1 VWLTRGSRHEGD
13 QWPGIAH
20 FVEHM
25 LFKGTTSRSAEDIAQ
40 TVDSVGGQMDASTGK
55 ENANYAIKVLD
66 EHLALAV
73 DVLSD
78 VVLHPRFAP
87 DDIEREKGVV
97 GEEIKMVE
105 DMPDDLVHELFLEHF
120 WRGHP
125 LGRAIL
131 GTADSVSRLNE
142 DVLHEYF
149 SRVYTAGNL
158 IVAAAGNIEHARLR
172 ELIDRA
178 FGGVGTDGPGPA
190 EAPPVD
196 RGLVHVRT
204 KDLEQSHICMGV
216 GAYRQNHEDR
226 YAALVFNTLLGG
238 SMSSRLFQN
247 VREKRGLAY
256 SVGSGLSAFRD
267 AGLLSIYAGCSN
279 ERVDEVVRVIMGE
292 LRAVVAGIGEP
303 ELVRA
308 KDNVKGNLILGLE
321 STWQRAAY
329 LARQEIYFDE
339 PFTIEETLAGI
350 DAVRLDDVA
359 RVARDLLTR
368 TPVSVAV
375 VGDVAGFSVSGS
387 ELQVA
392 S

>member
-1 VWLTRGSRHEGD
+1 
-13 QWPGIAH
+13 
-20 FVEHM
+20 
-25 LFKGTTSRSAEDIAQ
+25 
-40 TVDSVGGQMDASTGK
+40 
-55 ENANYAIKVLD
+55 
-66 EHLALAV
+66 
-73 DVLSD
+73 
-78 VVLHPRFAP
+78 
-87 DDIEREKGVV
+87 
-97 GEEIKMVE
+97 MVE

-131 GTADSVSRLNE
+131 GTADSVYRLN
-142 DVLHEYF
+142 DGVLREYF

-172 ELIDRA
+172 ELIERA
-178 FGGVGTDGPGPA
+178 FGGIRADGPEPV
-190 EAPPVD
+190 EVPPVES
-196 RGLVHVRT
+196 GLVHVRT
-204 KDLEQSHICMGV
+204 KDLEQSHVCMGV
-216 GAYRQNHEDR
+216 GAYRQNHKDR

-279 ERVDEVVRVIMGE
+279 QKVDEVVRVIMSE
-292 LRAVVAGIGEP
+292 LRAVVAGIDES

-350 DAVRLDDVA
+350 DAVTLDDVA

-375 VGDVAGFSVSGS
+375 VGDVDGFSVSGS

>member
-1 VWLTRGSRHEGD
+1 
-13 QWPGIAH
+13 
-20 FVEHM
+20 
-25 LFKGTTSRSAEDIAQ
+25 
-40 TVDSVGGQMDASTGK
+40 
-55 ENANYAIKVLD
+55 
-66 EHLALAV
+66 
-73 DVLSD
+73 
-78 VVLHPRFAP
+78 
-87 DDIEREKGVV
+87 
-97 GEEIKMVE
+97 
-105 DMPDDLVHELFLEHF
+105 
-120 WRGHP
+120 
-125 LGRAIL
+125 
-131 GTADSVSRLNE
+131 
-142 DVLHEYF
+142 
-149 SRVYTAGNL
+149 
-158 IVAAAGNIEHARLR
+158 
-172 ELIDRA
+172 
-178 FGGVGTDGPGPA
+178 
-190 EAPPVD
+190 
-196 RGLVHVRT
+196 
-204 KDLEQSHICMGV
+204 MGV
-216 GAYRQNHEDR
+216 GAYRQNHKDR
-226 YAALVFNTLLGG
+226 YAALLFNTLLGG

-279 ERVDEVVRVIMGE
+279 QKVDEVVRVIMSE
-292 LRAVVAGIGEP
+292 LRAVVAGIDES

-350 DAVRLDDVA
+350 DAVTLDDVA

-375 VGDVAGFSVSGS
+375 VGDVDGFSVSGS